1 MVIARCHVDAPIGHK
16 PTVIDW
22 PRGLWLL
29 CLALLTWPLQSGAD
43 PASSSI
49 GDPAPPFSLVAID
62 DSRLSLA
69 DLRGKYV
76 VLHFAATWCPFC
88 NAEAPNLEQLHRK
101 YRGRGVTA
109 LIIDVKEAREA
120 VAKTAKKFGFS
131 FPVLLDPDG
140 AVARRYAPPPSVLP
154 DLARDEV
161 MIASN
166 VIIDPQGR
174 IRFMSVLDTANFD
187 ARLIQ
192 LQATLDGLLEG
203 K

>member
-1 MVIARCHVDAPIGHK
+1 MRT
-16 PTVIDW
+16 PT
-22 PRGLWLL
+22 PTHYLGLLF
-29 CLALLTWPLQSGAD
+29 LALLTLPLRGGAE
-43 PASSSI
+43 PAGSPL
-49 GDPAPPFSLVAID
+49 GTAAPAFDLAAID

-88 NAEAPNLEQLHRK
+88 NAEAPNLEALHRK
-101 YRGRGVTA
+101 YRARGVTA
-109 LIIDVKEAREA
+109 LVIDVKEPRDT
-120 VAKTAKKFGFS
+120 VAKTARKFGFS

-140 AVARRYAPPPSVLP
+140 AVARRYAPPPHVLP

-192 LQATLDGLLEG
+192 LQATLDGLLAG

>member
-1 MVIARCHVDAPIGHK
+1 MSSSLR
-16 PTVIDW
+16 TL
-22 PRGLWLL
+22 GLLW
-29 CLALLTWPLQSGAD
+29 LALLAWPLRSGAE
-43 PASSSI
+43 PAASPV
-49 GDPAPPFSLVAID
+49 GTPAPPFSLVAID

-88 NAEAPNLEQLHRK
+88 NAEAPNLEALHRK

-109 LIIDVKEAREA
+109 LVIDVKEPRDV
-120 VAKTAKKFGFS
+120 VAKTAQRFGFS
-131 FPVLLDPDG
+131 FPVLLDPDRE
-140 AVARRYAPPPSVLP
+140 VARRYAPPANVVP

-166 VIIDPQGR
+166 VIIGPDGR

-187 ARLIQ
+187 ARLIR
-192 LQATLDGLLEG
+192 LQATLDALLEG